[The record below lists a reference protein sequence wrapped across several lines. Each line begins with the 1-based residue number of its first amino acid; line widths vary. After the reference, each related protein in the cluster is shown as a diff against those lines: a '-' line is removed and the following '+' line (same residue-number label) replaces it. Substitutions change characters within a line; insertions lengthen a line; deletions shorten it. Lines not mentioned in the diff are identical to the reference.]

1 MIEKYKSLMTSRV
14 LNVMRDVFV
23 QEMFLEKQGGVVS
36 VSGEYRNVCVRMASK
51 AVSLLCEKRK

>member
-14 LNVMRDVFV
+14 LNDTEDVFV

-36 VSGEYRNVCVRMASK
+36 VSGECRNVCVRMASK